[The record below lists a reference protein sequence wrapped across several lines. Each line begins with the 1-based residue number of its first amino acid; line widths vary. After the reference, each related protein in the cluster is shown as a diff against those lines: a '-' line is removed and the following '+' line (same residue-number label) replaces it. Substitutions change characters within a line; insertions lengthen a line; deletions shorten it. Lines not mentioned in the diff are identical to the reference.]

1 MTISRFNTMQP
12 NAFQT
17 TTGTS
22 VTAVTTSEMVGVDRV
37 AVDEFGIS
45 LLQMMENAGRN
56 LGWHVRDMRTQTVT
70 VLAGNGGNGGG
81 GLCAARHLANRDIPT
96 SVVLDR
102 DPDELDGAARTQY
115 ETLAAM
121 DVPVNHGVDA
131 FTTQDAGTVVD
142 ALVGYGLDGPIRGT
156 AAELIKILNETG
168 ATVVSLDV
176 PSGLDAT
183 TGERPGPCAEPD
195 RVVTLALPK
204 MGLSEVK
211 TNLYLADIGIPAG
224 LYESLDI
231 QYSNPFDESYWVAL
245 TRHS

>member
-1 MTISRFNTMQP
+1 MEVNI
-12 NAFQT
+12 FQT
-17 TTGTS
+17 ATGKAL
-22 VTAVTTSEMVGVDRV
+22 TAVTASEMEAVDRV

-56 LGWHVRDMRTQTVT
+56 LAWHICDTRTGPVI

-81 GLCAARHLANRDIPT
+81 GLCAARHLANRDIPI

-102 DPDELDGAARTQY
+102 HPDELDGAARTQY
-115 ETLAAM
+115 ETLVAM
-121 DVPVNHGVDA
+121 DVRVDHGSDA
-131 FTTQDAGTVVD
+131 LVTQDIGTVVD
-142 ALVGYGLDGPIRGT
+142 ALVGYGLNGPLRGT
-156 AAELIKILNETG
+156 AGELVEYINERD
-168 ATVVSLDV
+168 AAVVSLEI
-176 PSGLDAT
+176 PSGMDAT
-183 TGERPGPCAEPD
+183 TGEQSGPCVEPD

-224 LYESLDI
+224 IYESLDI
-231 QYSNPFDESYWVAL
+231 QYSNPFDDSYWVAL